1 MPRSRFVTQKPKN
14 FKASLKVFFKSLKN
28 YRLAILIPLIFA
40 VAGNLLSLLSPT
52 ILGKMT
58 NSAVASVR
66 ETGSLDLDFLKT
78 SAFQLLVL
86 YLVVA
91 VLSYLQSFLL
101 ARMTALYTKSL
112 RSKIIEKISR
122 LPISYF
128 DQHQF
133 GDTLSVLGNDV
144 DALSSSLSEEIVQ
157 IATNLTTVIGC
168 LVMMFVISPSLALVS
183 VLVIPL
189 STFAIAALAKK
200 AQSHFSSQRTVL
212 GKLNSHIE
220 EDYSGQ
226 LIIKA
231 NSHEAASIS
240 EFESVNQ
247 KLYTDSWK
255 AQFLGSLAYPVVHFF
270 TNLGYVAICVLG
282 GNFVLSGRLLIGDIQ
297 AFLQYTSRFNEP
309 LTSLSQIVA
318 TVQQTLAAA
327 ERVFNFLNEPEENPD
342 PIPAKEIKKIHGE
355 IEFHDV
361 SFSYDKEKEI
371 IKHFSAKV
379 APGEKVAIVGPTG
392 AGKPQSL
399 TSLCGFMTPI
409 PATLQ
414 STAFRQPK

>member
-231 NSHEAASIS
+231 NSH
-240 EFESVNQ
+240 
-247 KLYTDSWK
+247 
-255 AQFLGSLAYPVVHFF
+255 
-270 TNLGYVAICVLG
+270 
-282 GNFVLSGRLLIGDIQ
+282 
-297 AFLQYTSRFNEP
+297 
-309 LTSLSQIVA
+309 
-318 TVQQTLAAA
+318 
-327 ERVFNFLNEPEENPD
+327 
-342 PIPAKEIKKIHGE
+342 
-355 IEFHDV
+355 
-361 SFSYDKEKEI
+361 
-371 IKHFSAKV
+371 
-379 APGEKVAIVGPTG
+379 
-392 AGKPQSL
+392 
-399 TSLCGFMTPI
+399 
-409 PATLQ
+409 
-414 STAFRQPK
+414 